1 MHWYK
6 QFVAHKLNGSQ
17 RHSKLGRP
25 RVSDELE
32 ALVLQMANDNPTWGY
47 RRIQRGCV
55 MRRLRYCTRRL
66 SLGEVGCIWR
76 LSPVDD

>member
-32 ALVLQMANDNPTWGY
+32 ALVLQMANDNPT
-47 RRIQRGCV
+47 
-55 MRRLRYCTRRL
+55 
-66 SLGEVGCIWR
+66 
-76 LSPVDD
+76 